1 MIIKIKNSIKFL
13 IGIISI
19 IMKNKHKIII
29 VIIILIAA
37 AAFISSDWE
46 NVKAGFLGNPPVAE
60 VQK

>member
-1 MIIKIKNSIKFL
+1 
-13 IGIISI
+13 
-19 IMKNKHKIII
+19 MKNKHKIII